1 MTSVNHS
8 DNNNIFK
15 ILILIS
21 GSASTAVAVHE
32 AIESKQLANIE
43 ISKII
48 TNSPRISGIRNLIRA
63 GFPEEKIKAIDKK
76 EINSLILLF

>member
-43 ISKII
+43 ISKITI
-48 TNSPRISGIRNLIRA
+48 PS
-63 GFPEEKIKAIDKK
+63 IKAD
-76 EINSLILLF
+76 NASALP